1 MDSPVPQPGRPAR
14 SDARRNREHLLEVA
28 REVLAEDGTQASL
41 REIARRAG
49 VGLGTLY
56 RHFPNREAL
65 LDALLRQRF
74 EELTTLAETLART
87 HEPRAALVE
96 WLRTFLAGSTTYR
109 GLVTAMIATIDD
121 ESSALH
127 ASCAAMRAATSELLT
142 RAQRSGEIRGDV
154 DHLDVI
160 ALVSAVGWI
169 VEQSPR
175 LVDRSD
181 HLYALIMDAL
191 TVSRDEP
198 WADRLYGADVP

>member
-1 MDSPVPQPGRPAR
+1 MDSPVPQPGRTAR

-28 REVLAEDGTQASL
+28 GEVLAEQGTQASL

-74 EELTTLAETLART
+74 DELTALAETLADTR
-87 HEPRAALVE
+87 EPRTALVE

-109 GLVTAMIATIDD
+109 GLVTDMIANIDD

-191 TVSRDEP
+191 TASRREP
-198 WADRLYGADVP
+198 